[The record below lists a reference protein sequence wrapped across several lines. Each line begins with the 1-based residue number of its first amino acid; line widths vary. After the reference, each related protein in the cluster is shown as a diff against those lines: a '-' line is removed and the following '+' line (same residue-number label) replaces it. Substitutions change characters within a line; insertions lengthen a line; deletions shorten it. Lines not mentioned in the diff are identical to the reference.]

1 MNSIVQIGRSFVK
14 ISLFFLVYFAIYRL
28 VFILNYALHFDL
40 DLTIRCLAV
49 GLKFDIG
56 ISMILA
62 ILSILFYAIH
72 SNFSN
77 IIVDRV
83 LFVVYFVLWVFIVLV
98 QFIDFQLFYYW
109 QSLFNLRAANY
120 LSNISA
126 VLPNIDFFKLVF
138 TCLSVIAIAAV
149 LTYMAL
155 DKLLFSTAE
164 IKINKWYHFIGIF
177 ILAGSSFILLR
188 GGFREIPLNH
198 SDAHFCKDK
207 VYNLAALNSLWNF
220 GSIYI
225 NHQQYSD
232 KNPYTFFPNETLI
245 KSIEELQ
252 TAAPF
257 DNVKLFSQSSDL
269 SIVII
274 TMEGINAQLLK
285 THNHQVSHMPFL
297 ESYIDSGYYFA
308 KCYSTG
314 FRTEQGL
321 TAILSGLLTTPHS
334 NLTDDISKL
343 DAIPSIISSFKKRK
357 YKTSFLFG
365 GDIEFA
371 NMKSYLSYIGM
382 DKIVDINSFH
392 REERT
397 QSLGVDDQILF
408 DRAGKQFKQQLS
420 PFFLQIMT
428 QSSHE
433 PYDIAINKNINNEEE
448 KYINSAR
455 FLDSA
460 IHQFIEGCR
469 KTPQFANTIFI
480 ITSDHA
486 HQCPGRIDI
495 ANPERYHIPFLIFS
509 PKLNPQYRGVTDTI
523 LFSQVNIPATLS
535 YMLNFNESHFSKFSK
550 NHFSNSKKWSF
561 SSFVEGYVY
570 IEDTNVLTH
579 EYVWGKNDF
588 RNKNLLNQHKKPLSI
603 MQYLTDQVIG
613 VRPIKEK

>member
-1 MNSIVQIGRSFVK
+1 MNSAVRLG
-14 ISLFFLVYFAIYRL
+14 SLIIKTLIFLLIYFALYRL
-28 VFILNYALHFDL
+28 IFILNYSLDFDL
-40 DLTIRCLAV
+40 VLTIRCLAV

-56 ISMILA
+56 ISMLIT

-77 IIVDRV
+77 TIVNRV
-83 LFVVYFVLWVFIVLV
+83 LFIVYFILWVLIVFT
-98 QFIDFQLFYYW
+98 QFIDFHLFYYW

-120 LSNISA
+120 LADFSA
-126 VLPNIDFFKLVF
+126 VLPNIGLFKLVIN
-138 TCLSVIAIAAV
+138 CLLILV
-149 LTYMAL
+149 LAYILSYILMF
-155 DKLLFSTAE
+155 KLLFSITA
-164 IKINKWYHFIGIF
+164 IKINKWYHFVWFFLLTGLSLVI
-177 ILAGSSFILLR
+177 LR
-188 GGFREIPLNH
+188 GGLREIPLNH
-198 SDAHFCKDK
+198 SDAYFCKDK
-207 VYNLAALNSLWNF
+207 VYNLAALNSCWNF

-225 NHQQYSD
+225 NHQHYSK
-232 KNPYTFFPNETLI
+232 KNPYTFFSNDSLCQ
-245 KSIEELQ
+245 SIEELQ
-252 TAAPF
+252 SVAPYHRIE
-257 DNVKLFSQSSDL
+257 LFSKKSDL
-269 SIVII
+269 SIVLI

-285 THNHQVSHMPFL
+285 RHNKQVSHMPFL
-297 ESYIDSGYYFA
+297 ESYIDSGYYFE

-343 DAIPSIISSFKKRK
+343 DSIPSIISSFKKRK
-357 YKTSFLFG
+357 YTTSFLFG

-371 NMKSYLSYIGM
+371 NMKSYLTYIGI
-382 DKIVDINSFH
+382 DKILDINNFH
-392 REERT
+392 KEQRT
-397 QSLGVDDQILF
+397 QSLGVDDKILF
-408 DRAGKQFKQQLS
+408 ERAFYEFKQQKS

-433 PYDIAINKNINNEEE
+433 PYDLAVNKNISNEEE

-460 IHQFIEGCR
+460 IYQFIEGCR
-469 KTPQFANTIFI
+469 KLPQYANTVFI

-486 HQCPGRIDI
+486 HQYPGRIDI
-495 ANPERYHIPFLIFS
+495 ANPERYHIPFLILS
-509 PKLNPQYRGVTDTI
+509 PKLNLSFRGFLDTS
-523 LFSQVNIPATLS
+523 LFCQVNIPSTLS
-535 YMLNFNESHFSKFSK
+535 YLLNFRENHFSKFSK
-550 NHFSNSKKWSF
+550 NHFSSCKKWSF

-570 IEDTNVLTH
+570 MEDTNVLTH

-588 RNKNLLNQHKKPLSI
+588 SNKDLLNQHKKPLSI